1 MKHQEQQA
9 IILEN
14 SWGTWGAAWNGE
26 KITAIYLP
34 GSLPAGIEGI
44 YPRDNPLL
52 VELNCQLQQY
62 LARKRKTLVL
72 PYSLQGSNF
81 QVQIWQYLQEI
92 PYGQTV
98 SYGEVA
104 EKMGSKKKA
113 RAVGGACNKNR
124 LPLIIPCHRVVGSGG
139 KLVGFGGGLELKI
152 KLLELEGGINGRY
165 SDFPEGS
172 S

>member
-1 MKHQEQQA
+1 MQQQEQQA

-14 SWGTWGAAWNGE
+14 SWGTWGAAWRGD
-26 KITAIYLP
+26 KVTAIYLP
-34 GSLPAGIEGI
+34 GSLPPGIEDLFS
-44 YPRDNPLL
+44 RDNPLL
-52 VELNCQLQQY
+52 VELNFQLQQF
-62 LARKRKTLVL
+62 LVRKRKVFSL
-72 PYSLQGSNF
+72 PFSLQGSHF
-81 QVQIWQYLQEI
+81 QLQTWQFLQEI
-92 PYGQTV
+92 PYGQTAT
-98 SYGEVA
+98 YGEVA
-104 EKMGSKKKA
+104 EKMGSIKKA

-139 KLVGFGGGLELKI
+139 RLVGFGGGLELKR